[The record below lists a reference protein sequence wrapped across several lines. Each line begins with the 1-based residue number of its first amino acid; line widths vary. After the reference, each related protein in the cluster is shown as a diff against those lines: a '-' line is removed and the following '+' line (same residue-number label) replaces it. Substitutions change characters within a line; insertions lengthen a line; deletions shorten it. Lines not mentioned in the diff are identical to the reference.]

1 MMYCNNNNYYKL
13 YKGDP
18 SLSPVQAQTQ
28 NSIQITPGMIN
39 NVLTPYYTAL
49 DRESDAIYFSCFMLY
64 VIFPMLYIIFTTGN
78 VNTIMLLFSV
88 IQTGIFD
95 AIQGVKQFLS
105 NTVIY
110 MLRVCGYY
118 TFSTYT
124 VVKNGRELFS
134 AKSEHVFMKSTRANI
149 KKVDPAKN
157 HVCKWID
164 NECDIYRRLNNDEEP
179 ELTDTHNDIY
189 DFIIHT
195 FDDDTRA
202 RIHRGDFRIST
213 HTSLCD
219 NYRKFYKSY
228 QLCETVELR
237 VSVSKSDTET
247 STATE
252 VIFIDMKYPNNFY
265 VEKNIIMDK
274 KFLQW
279 YLYSNLGRKDLADY
293 IGLPY
298 SKYEVNM
305 YYKDF
310 MKDVGVCVKPE
321 PRVLSMISHATDAAA
336 DAETQRIR
344 AFSVNDSQYILVGNR
359 YIVKVD
365 SILGCPVFESVDKDV
380 FQIDDVITNYYEN
393 SVCSESDTGDDN
405 NDDDKSV
412 VSEYMEDEDVASDED
427 EDEDDEDDA
436 VAETDAVAVAVAV
449 AADDTTADIDSPDT
463 EFEIIELTTSM
474 K

>member
-1 MMYCNNNNYYKL
+1 MSCNINPNNIYYYKPTS
-13 YKGDP
+13 KGFP
-18 SLSPVQAQTQ
+18 
-28 NSIQITPGMIN
+28 IQITPGMIN
-39 NVLTPYYTAL
+39 NMITPYYTAL

-64 VIFPMLYIIFTTGN
+64 VVIPLLYIIFTTGS
-78 VNTIMLLFSV
+78 VNTIMLLYSL

-110 MLRVCGYY
+110 MLRMCGYY

-164 NECDIYRRLNNDEEP
+164 NECDIYRLANNQEEP

-195 FDDDTRA
+195 FDDDKRG

-213 HTSLCD
+213 HTSMD
-219 NYRKFYKSY
+219 NNYRKFCKSY

-237 VSVSKSDTET
+237 VSVS

-252 VIFIDMKYPNNFY
+252 VIFIDMKYPTNFY

-279 YLYSNLGRKDLADY
+279 YLYSKLGRKDLADY
-293 IGLPY
+293 IGLPC

-305 YYKDF
+305 YYEDF
-310 MKDVGVCVKPE
+310 MRDVGVCVKPE
-321 PRVLSMISHATDAAA
+321 PRVLNMLSQATATAA
-336 DAETQRIR
+336 DTSTATATATQRIR
-344 AFSVNDSQYILVGNR
+344 AFTVNDSQYIIVGNR
-359 YIVKVD
+359 YLVKVD
-365 SILGCPVFESVDKDV
+365 AILGCPVFESVDKDI
-380 FQIDDVITNYYEN
+380 FQIDDVITNYYDD
-393 SVCSESDTGDDN
+393 SVCSESESESDHDDDVDN
-405 NDDDKSV
+405 NDVDDDDVDDDDVDDDESA
-412 VSEYMEDEDVASDED
+412 VSEYM
-427 EDEDDEDDA
+427 DDEAEEEEATA
-436 VAETDAVAVAVAV
+436 VATAVIEVDATV
-449 AADDTTADIDSPDT
+449 DIDSPDA
-463 EFEIIELTTSM
+463 EFEIIEPTTSE
-474 K
+474 